1 MQKRKREKM
10 IIELLLEWKN
20 GLTGEEIARQVG
32 VSSRT
37 IRSDMKALQEKMQ
50 PLKSYIIAMPNKGYR
65 LVRVEKTE
73 DILRFIS
80 KKEGAVGFANVEEQ
94 RNYMISQFL
103 LASFSNSSITYGNLA
118 EKMYVGISTIKKLM
132 LMVRKRFAEYS
143 LRLEKYRTEGMRLI
157 GSESNM
163 RSFLVDYLHEVQDA
177 EIRAKLFD
185 KISEAALGEILLQ
198 IESVRNLQLT
208 DRSRMNLS
216 TQVALAVCRSKQEHI
231 LEYPVSMAQ
240 KLEDTFEYGAAKEI
254 ANELFRYAG
263 IDLPYGEVFYL
274 TQCLLTGKKLMNLN
288 GMVNDVHIAD
298 LVTKV
303 LAEVDAKFG
312 LDFTADQ
319 YLKDG
324 LMLHL
329 RIAIARVHFHM
340 TIRNDLL
347 ESVKQD
353 YPLAFQI
360 AVYAAKVLKDLDHI
374 DFDENEIGYIALHFG
389 ASISRNNM
397 VEEQPKRVYVV
408 CSAGLGVSILLKAKL
423 KEYFRDSLQ
432 VIGVLPAYKLTEKMI
447 HEADYILSTV
457 PLGNSSDKI
466 IRVNHML
473 RQEDVER
480 ITRVVFHKESAL
492 SCDLVRSFFRRDSF
506 YVDKG
511 FETREACLEF
521 LTDKAIEA
529 GFMDLAGKRS
539 VFERER
545 LSSTA
550 IGSMAAIPHSM
561 VTENH
566 VSHISVLLL
575 KHAIDWGDMK
585 VRVVFLLNIEQAKA
599 DLWEKVFLKL
609 YAYIK
614 NRNGVESLLAHKSY
628 DSFIEEFESIS

>member
-50 PLKSYIIAMPNKGYR
+50 PLESYIIAMPNKGYR

-94 RNYMISQFL
+94 QNYMISQFL
-103 LASFSNSSITYGNLA
+103 LASFSNSSITQGNLA

-143 LRLEKYRTEGMRLI
+143 LRLEQYRTEGMRLI

-303 LAEVDAKFG
+303 LAEVDAKFS

-353 YPLAFQI
+353 
-360 AVYAAKVLKDLDHI
+360 
-374 DFDENEIGYIALHFG
+374 
-389 ASISRNNM
+389 
-397 VEEQPKRVYVV
+397 
-408 CSAGLGVSILLKAKL
+408 
-423 KEYFRDSLQ
+423 
-432 VIGVLPAYKLTEKMI
+432 
-447 HEADYILSTV
+447 
-457 PLGNSSDKI
+457 
-466 IRVNHML
+466 
-473 RQEDVER
+473 
-480 ITRVVFHKESAL
+480 
-492 SCDLVRSFFRRDSF
+492 
-506 YVDKG
+506 
-511 FETREACLEF
+511 
-521 LTDKAIEA
+521 
-529 GFMDLAGKRS
+529 
-539 VFERER
+539 
-545 LSSTA
+545 
-550 IGSMAAIPHSM
+550 
-561 VTENH
+561 
-566 VSHISVLLL
+566 
-575 KHAIDWGDMK
+575 
-585 VRVVFLLNIEQAKA
+585 
-599 DLWEKVFLKL
+599 
-609 YAYIK
+609 
-614 NRNGVESLLAHKSY
+614 
-628 DSFIEEFESIS
+628 

>member
-1 MQKRKREKM
+1 M

-50 PLKSYIIAMPNKGYR
+50 PLESYIIAMPNKGYR

-329 RIAIARVHFHM
+329 RIAIARVRFHM

-614 NRNGVESLLAHKSY
+614 NRNGVERLLAHKSY
-628 DSFIEEFESIS
+628 DRFIEEFESIS

>member
-1 MQKRKREKM
+1 M
-10 IIELLLEWKN
+10 
-20 GLTGEEIARQVG
+20 
-32 VSSRT
+32 
-37 IRSDMKALQEKMQ
+37 
-50 PLKSYIIAMPNKGYR
+50 
-65 LVRVEKTE
+65 
-73 DILRFIS
+73 
-80 KKEGAVGFANVEEQ
+80 
-94 RNYMISQFL
+94 
-103 LASFSNSSITYGNLA
+103 
-118 EKMYVGISTIKKLM
+118 
-132 LMVRKRFAEYS
+132 
-143 LRLEKYRTEGMRLI
+143 
-157 GSESNM
+157 
-163 RSFLVDYLHEVQDA
+163 
-177 EIRAKLFD
+177 
-185 KISEAALGEILLQ
+185 
-198 IESVRNLQLT
+198 
-208 DRSRMNLS
+208 
-216 TQVALAVCRSKQEHI
+216 
-231 LEYPVSMAQ
+231 
-240 KLEDTFEYGAAKEI
+240 
-254 ANELFRYAG
+254 
-263 IDLPYGEVFYL
+263 
-274 TQCLLTGKKLMNLN
+274 
-288 GMVNDVHIAD
+288 
-298 LVTKV
+298 
-303 LAEVDAKFG
+303 
-312 LDFTADQ
+312 
-319 YLKDG
+319 
-324 LMLHL
+324 
-329 RIAIARVHFHM
+329 
-340 TIRNDLL
+340 
-347 ESVKQD
+347 
-353 YPLAFQI
+353 
-360 AVYAAKVLKDLDHI
+360 LKDLDHI

-529 GFMDLAGKRS
+529 GFMDLSGKRS

-628 DSFIEEFESIS
+628 DRFIEEFESIS